1 MLEADAYSDLSID
14 GVALITDR
22 KYASS
27 FKSCVAHDS
36 DRIAAGSLERVDIVL
51 KQRFS
56 SN

>member
-14 GVALITDR
+14 VVASITDW

-36 DRIAAGSLERVDIVL
+36 ERMAAGSLERVGI
-51 KQRFS
+51 F
-56 SN
+56 

>member
-14 GVALITDR
+14 GVALITDW

-27 FKSCVAHDS
+27 FKSCVAHDF
-36 DRIAAGSLERVDIVL
+36 DIIAAESLERVDIVL